1 MSGPAMHHRTPITLM
16 PGETL
21 RLSTQ
26 FSPFLILTHLKITL
40 AVTDRRV
47 VVRRPNTI
55 FAVIPRGFFEQA
67 TPLTQVSEIAA
78 GEAVSTPHLFFG
90 TGSLL
95 AGLLSLFGVLIPDV
109 AGRLIGLVLLGIS
122 AYLLLTSMHIGI
134 WVRNHGGGV
143 LRAPAGRNE
152 RRLVDEARQCL
163 DALLFGDTATV
174 SSSATTVSAV
184 PQPIPGATPPNT
196 RPGIVPNSPSSHAAD
211 AATSAPDVRP
221 DAVRAADPQTSPTAL
236 REIAQR
242 WPGLRAAVAANP
254 AANPGLLAWLG
265 QLGDP
270 AVDKALAGR
279 Q

>member
-1 MSGPAMHHRTPITLM
+1 MHHRLPITLM

-26 FSPFLILTHLKITL
+26 FSPYLILTHLKITL
-40 AVTDRRV
+40 VVTDRRV

-55 FAVIPRGFFEQA
+55 FAVIPRGFLEQA
-67 TPLTQVSEIAA
+67 TPLTRVSEIAA

-95 AGLLSLFGVLIPDV
+95 AGLLSLFGALVPDV
-109 AGRLIGLVLLGIS
+109 AGRLVGLVLLGIS

-143 LRAPAGRNE
+143 LRAPAGHNE
-152 RRLVDEARQCL
+152 RRLVDEARKCL
-163 DALLFGDTATV
+163 EALLFGDDATV
-174 SSSATTVSAV
+174 SSSATTAS
-184 PQPIPGATPPNT
+184 TPPN
-196 RPGIVPNSPSSHAAD
+196 PQYGIAPNSPSSHAAG

-221 DAVRAADPQTSPTAL
+221 DAVRAADPQISPAAL

-270 AVDKALAGR
+270 DVDEALAGR
-279 Q
+279 E